1 MAVESGES
9 CVLLESTDEA
19 SDLSDTSPSD
29 SIQQVTESSSGVI
42 KFWGPPRPHFTVKMG
57 PPP

>member
-29 SIQQVTESSSGVI
+29 SIQQVTAML
-42 KFWGPPRPHFTVKMG
+42 FCLLFCTV
-57 PPP
+57 